1 MQVRKVQDTKGVWLI
16 NIAKFGFVDPT
27 NGTRFDPQ
35 VPTQA
40 AMTEWVKAQ
49 EAIIQPWSDPAEE
62 EAQKA
67 ALAEAAAAEAAKLAE
82 AAAAEAE
89 ALAKKSADKK

>member
-1 MQVRKVQDTKGVWLI
+1 MQVRKVQDPKGVWLI

-35 VPTQA
+35 IPTQA
-40 AMTEWVKAQ
+40 ELTDWVKSQ
-49 EAIIQPWSDPAEE
+49 DAIIQPWVDPAEE

-67 ALAEAAAAEAAKLAE
+67 ALAEAAAAK
-82 AAAAEAE
+82 EAE
-89 ALAKKSADKK
+89 ALAAKKPAEKK